1 VTSARKAKSNRTNAR
16 SSTGPKTAGG
26 RAHSARN
33 ALRYG
38 LSLPVLSDPVLS
50 QEVAALARQIA
61 GADAGPEIQ
70 ELAHG
75 VAEAQIDLRRVRA
88 LRHDLISRALRDP
101 DYDSR
106 SNWNKKVPIALRI
119 VHRSFRCKDIPEE
132 EVRFLNSKP
141 EGPDK
146 FTTIFTDIAR
156 RLAALDRYERRALS
170 RRKLAIRDFDA
181 AQTRLV
187 EAVRLNAAERHSDD

>member
-1 VTSARKAKSNRTNAR
+1 MTSARKTKSNRANAR

-26 RAHSARN
+26 RARSARN

-50 QEVAALARQIA
+50 QDVAALARQIA

-70 ELAHG
+70 EFARR
-75 VAEAQIDLRRVRA
+75 VAEAQIDLRRIRV
-88 LRHDLISRALRDP
+88 LRHHLISRALRDP

-119 VHRSFRCKDIPEE
+119 VRRSFRCEDIPDE
-132 EVRFLNSKP
+132 EVRFLNLKP

-146 FTTIFTDIAR
+146 FTTIFTDIVR
-156 RLAALDRYERRALS
+156 RLP
-170 RRKLAIRDFDA
+170 
-181 AQTRLV
+181 T
-187 EAVRLNAAERHSDD
+187 